1 MKIIKANQFE
11 QSKCANIGIDEEI
24 NHTVSQILSDVL
36 KRGDAAVKEYTQ
48 KFDGACPDVL
58 EISKKEID
66 KAYSECDEYFLQ
78 TLKEAKE
85 NITLYHQKQVRRG
98 YDIEKEDGI
107 RLGQI
112 IRPLKRVGIYV
123 PGGTAAYPSTVLMD
137 AIPAKIAGVEEVIM
151 VTPRGK
157 DGKVNKNVL
166 ACAKIVG
173 VDRVFGI
180 GGAQAVGALA
190 FGTESVPKVDK
201 IVGPGNAYVATAKR
215 QVFGIVDI
223 DMIAG
228 PSEILVIADD
238 NANPEYVASDL
249 LGQAEHDKRA
259 GIYLVCLSEEFAR
272 KVSDA
277 VSRRLK
283 LLERESIASVSAENG
298 VILVAKDID
307 EAFEVAN
314 IVAPEHLEI
323 CVENPFEYLDKVK
336 NAGGIF
342 LGSYAPEALGD
353 YFAGT
358 NHTLPTSGTARFASP
373 LSVDDFIKKSSYLY
387 YTELALK
394 KVGDRV
400 ADFADR
406 EGLTAHAES
415 IRVRIDE

>member
-1 MKIIKANQFE
+1 MKIINAKDYVSPKTE
-11 QSKCANIGIDEEI
+11 YIGADNEI
-24 NHTVSQILSDVL
+24 IKIVSDILYNVS
-36 KRGDAAVKEYTQ
+36 KRGDEAVIEYTK
-48 KFDGACPDVL
+48 KFDCENFDSL
-58 EISKKEID
+58 EVSKEEIE
-66 KAYSECDEYFLQ
+66 KAYSECDEYFIQ
-78 TLKEAKE
+78 TLIKAKD
-85 NITLYHQKQVRRG
+85 NITLYHQKQARCG
-98 YDIEKEDGI
+98 YDIQKEDGI
-107 RLGQI
+107 KLGQI

-137 AIPAKIAGVEEVIM
+137 AIPAKIAGVEEIIM

-166 ACAKIVG
+166 CAAKIVG

-190 FGTESVPKVDK
+190 YGTESIPKVDK
-201 IVGPGNAYVATAKR
+201 IVGPGNAFVATAKR
-215 QVFGIVDI
+215 QVFGLVDI

-259 GIYLVCLSEEFAR
+259 GIYLVCLSEKFA
-272 KVSDA
+272 KSVLNA
-277 VSRRLK
+277 VDRRVK
-283 LLERESIASVSAENG
+283 LLERESIASVSISNG
-298 VILVAKDID
+298 LILVASSLD
-307 EAFEVAN
+307 EAFDIAN
-314 IVAPEHLEI
+314 EIAPEHLEI
-323 CVENPFEYLDKVK
+323 CVDNSMDYLDKVK

-342 LGSYAPEALGD
+342 LGNYAPEALGD

-387 YTELALK
+387 YTEDALK

-415 IRVRIDE
+415 IRVRLK

>member
-1 MKIIKANQFE
+1 MKIIRADQFE
-11 QSKCANIGIDEEI
+11 QSKCVNIGIDEEI
-24 NHTVSQILSDVL
+24 NRIVSQILDNVSN
-36 KRGDAAVKEYTQ
+36 RGDDAVKEYTQ
-48 KFDGACPDVL
+48 KFDGVSVDSL
-58 EISKKEID
+58 EISKEEID
-66 KAYSECDEYFLQ
+66 SAYNECDKYFLQ
-78 TLKEAKE
+78 TLIQAKE
-85 NITLYHQKQVRRG
+85 NITLYHQKQVRKG
-98 YDIEKEDGI
+98 YDIQKEDGI

-166 ACAKIVG
+166 SAAKIVG

-180 GGAQAVGALA
+180 GGAQAIGALA
-190 FGTESVPKVDK
+190 FGTESIPKVDK
-201 IVGPGNAYVATAKR
+201 IVGPGNAYVANAKR

-259 GIYLVCLSEEFAR
+259 GIYLVCLSEDFAK
-272 KVSDA
+272 KVDDA
-277 VSRRLK
+277 LSRRLK
-283 LLERESIASVSAENG
+283 LLERESIAKVSADNG
-298 VILVAKDID
+298 IIMVAKDID

-314 IVAPEHLEI
+314 LVAPEHLEI
-323 CVENPFEYLDKVK
+323 CVENPFDYLDRVK

-342 LGSYAPEALGD
+342 LGNYAPEALGD

-387 YTELALK
+387 YTESALK
-394 KVGDRV
+394 RVGEQV

-415 IRVRIDE
+415 IRVRINE